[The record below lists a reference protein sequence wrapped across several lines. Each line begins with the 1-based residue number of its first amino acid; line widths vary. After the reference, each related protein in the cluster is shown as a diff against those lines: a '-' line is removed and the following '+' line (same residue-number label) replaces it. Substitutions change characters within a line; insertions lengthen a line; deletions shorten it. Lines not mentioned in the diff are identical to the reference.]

1 METTVWLVIG
11 LIFGAGV
18 FWLANWMASK
28 NMAFTWYEW
37 VIGIIGLLLLLFTIQ
52 NFFGSQ
58 AELEPKAASMFLLVT
73 GLPAVVLLVITGVL
87 ASRHKVTA

>member
-1 METTVWLVIG
+1 MWLVIG
-11 LIFGAGV
+11 LIVGALLL
-18 FWLANWMASK
+18 WLVTFMKSK

-37 VIGIIGLLLLLFTIQ
+37 VIRSHRPASTLFTIQ

-73 GLPAVVLLVITGVL
+73 GLPAVILLVVTGVL
-87 ASRHKVTA
+87 ATRHKVTA

>member
-1 METTVWLVIG
+1 MVNNRPYSWSRSTPACPL
-11 LIFGAGV
+11 
-18 FWLANWMASK
+18 MKSK
-28 NMAFTWYEW
+28 GMSFKWYEW

-73 GLPAVVLLVITGVL
+73 GLPAVILLVLTGVL
-87 ASRHKVTA
+87 AMRHKATA